1 MEQIDPLAKQSFPI
15 LEFIRQISFWNQV
28 QKNMSMKPSNPHVVY
43 SSLMLG
49 HEKYFGIENQNW
61 EKKKKSSHWSQNVVG
76 QIFQLVIRNMWGE
89 IVYASLQKYKMVLGH
104 TFLFVIYV
112 YIYHHLPYL
121 MKYSSMEGIIVFEP
135 CALCLHKARIISW
148 T

>member
-1 MEQIDPLAKQSFPI
+1 MVWNFFFLTPFIKLEQIDPLAKQIFPI

-61 EKKKKSSHWSQNVVG
+61 EKKKKKQP
-76 QIFQLVIRNMWGE
+76 L
-89 IVYASLQKYKMVLGH
+89 
-104 TFLFVIYV
+104 
-112 YIYHHLPYL
+112 
-121 MKYSSMEGIIVFEP
+121 
-135 CALCLHKARIISW
+135 ISERCGANIPISY
-148 T
+148 